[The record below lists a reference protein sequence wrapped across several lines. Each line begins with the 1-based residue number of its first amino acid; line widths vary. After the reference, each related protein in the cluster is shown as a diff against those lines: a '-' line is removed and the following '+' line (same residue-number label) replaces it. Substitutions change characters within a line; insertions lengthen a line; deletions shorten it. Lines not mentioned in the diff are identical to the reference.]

1 MHENMILS
9 VKNIWGGEERKPSSK
24 ITVLH
29 SGTNGDGSSLI
40 IYPRFRFRCRFSHD
54 KEKSKWSPS
63 TIYERQNWEWCVLT
77 SIEGQS
83 WMKSYFSTNHSCIIV
98 FFRTVSFQNKQ
109 SSPQISHSL
118 PMYDLDQNKGKS
130 TDNSGPT
137 WMWRC
142 GSFSLVQPIM
152 RHTHNQ
158 TTSYKMIVT
167 ERINMVPG
175 FWFNSPGRASN
186 LQKCTS
192 ELRRLLRCHIWK
204 MKSTSKDHEP
214 HKTMETVT
222 VILMLTRYQ

>member
-1 MHENMILS
+1 M
-9 VKNIWGGEERKPSSK
+9 
-24 ITVLH
+24 
-29 SGTNGDGSSLI
+29 
-40 IYPRFRFRCRFSHD
+40 C
-54 KEKSKWSPS
+54 
-63 TIYERQNWEWCVLT
+63 
-77 SIEGQS
+77 
-83 WMKSYFSTNHSCIIV
+83 SYFYRRSVMNEV
-98 FFRTVSFQNKQ
+98 LFFNQSQLYHCLLQNSQFPKRTVSFQNKQ
-109 SSPQISHSL
+109 SAPQISHSL

>member
-40 IYPRFRFRCRFSHD
+40 IYPRFRFRCRFSND

-63 TIYERQNWEWCVLT
+63 TIYERRNWEWCVLT

-83 WMKSYFSTNHSCIIV
+83 WMKSYFSTNHSYIIV

-109 SSPQISHSL
+109 SAPQISHSL

-167 ERINMVPG
+167 ENKYG
-175 FWFNSPGRASN
+175 FRVLIQLTGKGIQLAEVYLWITPVASLPYLEN
-186 LQKCTS
+186 
-192 ELRRLLRCHIWK
+192 EV
-204 MKSTSKDHEP
+204 
-214 HKTMETVT
+214 HKQ
-222 VILMLTRYQ
+222 RPWAP